1 MTLPLGRGS
10 DCRTE
15 IYYLCNSL
23 RDSIQQD
30 GQARGGQDT
39 STASRKLRAS
49 YRAGGESQTKADR
62 VDSEG
67 GFIRSKSGIGLS
79 GNKKEH
85 LEGNNVSA
93 AGFEAGLV
101 SGETGKAGLPSP
113 TKGNSSTAAGAATR
127 KRSEEDSLDSDQ
139 TTGGI
144 VVDQVLLSETK
155 TTAGDPCSGE
165 GPSIMEVSAAYGK
178 SSTFPPS
185 RQGKMRL
192 SKTLEEPLFSGN
204 DFATMNECPPHGCK
218 SVMGRRAKMEDTF
231 VAIPHLLDI
240 AFADSMNEII
250 PPRIQDQLKTVKDGV
265 NGAEDLHLGGLG
277 RGKIANESLH
287 FFGVFDGHGG
297 ADAAYHCKD
306 TMHERL
312 KEVILSSE
320 LGHSENGSADAQ
332 EDNAPEEEED
342 MVTGVSNAEGLE
354 KTSTSKSKE
363 ILFNL
368 SRVSTSSEVAVRHGT
383 NDVDGVRNEDEN
395 GDAVTANCSS
405 EAISNALAKAFK
417 LTDEAF
423 AELGNEE
430 QLSLVGTTAVV
441 ALISSRSIYV
451 ANTGDSRAV
460 LSRNGRAAA
469 LTDDH
474 KAARED
480 ETARVEAAGGQILF
494 WNGVR
499 VMGLLA
505 VSRAIGDHSL
515 RPYVIADP
523 ELTVVNRHPGDELL
537 VLASDGLWD
546 VMNNQE
552 ACALAKKCL
561 LRARQKGSTRESAAR
576 VAATVL
582 TRAAVDRGSRDNVT
596 VLVIDLMQDPDDL
609 LEADALKMR
618 LSGEIV
624 MDQGC
629 IDSKSSDEK
638 EQIAIP
644 AVNTESERK
653 QEYGEQEDNADKT
666 VNVET
671 SMKLEDPPPPLEIG
685 FSGSFRSPF
694 EMMDDSS
701 NDK

>member
-1 MTLPLGRGS
+1 MDWLVW
-10 DCRTE
+10 C
-15 IYYLCNSL
+15 
-23 RDSIQQD
+23 
-30 GQARGGQDT
+30 
-39 STASRKLRAS
+39 RKLRAS
-49 YRAGGESQTKADR
+49 YRAGGESETKADR
-62 VDSEG
+62 VEAEC
-67 GFIRSKSGIGLS
+67 GFNRSKSGVGL
-79 GNKKEH
+79 GVNKKED
-85 LEGNNVSA
+85 LEENNVAA
-93 AGFEAGLV
+93 AGFETGVVAE
-101 SGETGKAGLPSP
+101 ETGKAVVPC
-113 TKGNSSTAAGAATR
+113 TAKEKSGTAVGAVAQ

-139 TTGGI
+139 TTGGV
-144 VVDQVLLSETK
+144 VVDQVETR
-155 TTAGDPCSGE
+155 AVARDPCGGE
-165 GPSIMEVSAAYGK
+165 GPSVMEVSAAYGK
-178 SSTFPPS
+178 STTFPPS

-192 SKTLEEPLFSGN
+192 SKTLEEPLFSGS
-204 DFATMNECPPHGCK
+204 DFTSMNECPPHGCK

-250 PPRIQDQLKTVKDGV
+250 PPRIQDQLKTVKDGTSCA
-265 NGAEDLHLGGLG
+265 GDLHLGGLG

-297 ADAAYHCKD
+297 ADAANHCKD

-312 KEVILSSE
+312 KEVILASE
-320 LGHSENGSADAQ
+320 LGFSESESADAKD
-332 EDNAPEEEED
+332 EIVSGKEED
-342 MVTGVSNAEGLE
+342 VLVSGGSNAEVLE
-354 KTSTSKSKE
+354 KSPTSKSKE

-368 SRVSTSSEVAVRHGT
+368 SRVSTSSDMAVRHGII
-383 NDVDGVRNEDEN
+383 DVDGVKKDEDEN

-546 VMNNQE
+546 VMSNQE

-596 VLVIDLMQDPDDL
+596 VLVVDLMQDPDDL

-624 MDQGC
+624 LEQNC
-629 IDSKSSDEK
+629 IDSKSSNEK
-638 EQIAIP
+638 ETIAAENIE
-644 AVNTESERK
+644 NQQNGGEEDTSE
-653 QEYGEQEDNADKT
+653 DKT
-666 VNVET
+666 MNVET
-671 SMKLEDPPPPLEIG
+671 SMKLEDPPPPPLEIG
-685 FSGSFRSPF
+685 LSGSFRSPF
-694 EMMDDSS
+694 EMMDDSFD
-701 NDK
+701 DK

>member
-1 MTLPLGRGS
+1 MDWLVW
-10 DCRTE
+10 C
-15 IYYLCNSL
+15 
-23 RDSIQQD
+23 
-30 GQARGGQDT
+30 
-39 STASRKLRAS
+39 RKLRAS
-49 YRAGGESQTKADR
+49 YRAGGETHTKADR
-62 VDSEG
+62 VDAEG
-67 GFIRSKSGIGLS
+67 GFNRSKSGIGL
-79 GNKKEH
+79 GGKNKEH
-85 LEGNNVSA
+85 SEGNNVVA
-93 AGFEAGLV
+93 TGCEGGAVAGEKAVV
-101 SGETGKAGLPSP
+101 SSP
-113 TKGNSSTAAGAATR
+113 AKGNSDAAAGAVTR
-127 KRSEEDSLDSDQ
+127 KRSEEDSLESDQ

-144 VVDQVLLSETK
+144 VVDQLVAE
-155 TTAGDPCSGE
+155 TTAKEPCSGP
-165 GPSIMEVSAAYGK
+165 GPSNMEVSAAYGK
-178 SSTFPPS
+178 STTFPPS

-204 DFATMNECPPHGCK
+204 DIVTMNECPPHGCK

-250 PPRIQDQLKTVKDGV
+250 PPRIQDQLKTVKDGA

-297 ADAAYHCKD
+297 ADAADHCKD

-312 KEVILSSE
+312 KEVILASE
-320 LGHSENGSADAQ
+320 LGHSESESADAK
-332 EDNAPEEEED
+332 EED
-342 MVTGVSNAEGLE
+342 EPGKEEAMVTDLSYTEGLE
-354 KTSTSKSKE
+354 KSPTSKSKE

-383 NDVDGVRNEDEN
+383 HDVDRANEEET

-546 VMNNQE
+546 VMSNQE

-638 EQIAIP
+638 EQDAIVAEDMNP
-644 AVNTESERK
+644 KGK
-653 QEYGEQEDNADKT
+653 QENEEEEDACANET

>member
-1 MTLPLGRGS
+1 
-10 DCRTE
+10 
-15 IYYLCNSL
+15 
-23 RDSIQQD
+23 
-30 GQARGGQDT
+30 
-39 STASRKLRAS
+39 
-49 YRAGGESQTKADR
+49 
-62 VDSEG
+62 
-67 GFIRSKSGIGLS
+67 
-79 GNKKEH
+79 
-85 LEGNNVSA
+85 
-93 AGFEAGLV
+93 
-101 SGETGKAGLPSP
+101 
-113 TKGNSSTAAGAATR
+113 
-127 KRSEEDSLDSDQ
+127 
-139 TTGGI
+139 
-144 VVDQVLLSETK
+144 
-155 TTAGDPCSGE
+155 
-165 GPSIMEVSAAYGK
+165 
-178 SSTFPPS
+178 
-185 RQGKMRL
+185 
-192 SKTLEEPLFSGN
+192 
-204 DFATMNECPPHGCK
+204 MNECPPHGCK

-250 PPRIQDQLKTVKDGV
+250 PPRIQDQLKTVRDGA
-265 NGAEDLHLGGLG
+265 NGAGDLHLGGLS

-297 ADAAYHCKD
+297 ADAADHCKD

-312 KEVILSSE
+312 KEVILASE
-320 LGHSENGSADAQ
+320 LGHSESESADAKDENVSGKQ
-332 EDNAPEEEED
+332 GDLLS
-342 MVTGVSNAEGLE
+342 TGGLNTELLE
-354 KTSTSKSKE
+354 KSPTSNSKE

-368 SRVSTSSEVAVRHGT
+368 SRVSTSSEMAARHGT
-383 NDVDGVRNEDEN
+383 NNVDGVEKDEDEN

-430 QLSLVGTTAVV
+430 ELSLVGTTAVV

-546 VMNNQE
+546 VMSNQE

-609 LEADALKMR
+609 LEADALKLR
-618 LSGEIV
+618 LSGEIA
-624 MDQGC
+624 MDQNC

-638 EQIAIP
+638 ETIPIAAEKI
-644 AVNTESERK
+644 EK
-653 QEYGEQEDNADKT
+653 HQDGGEDDTASADKT
-666 VNVET
+666 INVET
-671 SMKLEDPPPPLEIG
+671 SMKLEDPPPPPLEIG
-685 FSGSFRSPF
+685 LSGSFRSPF
-694 EMMDDSS
+694 EMMDDPF

>member
-1 MTLPLGRGS
+1 MDWLVW
-10 DCRTE
+10 C
-15 IYYLCNSL
+15 
-23 RDSIQQD
+23 
-30 GQARGGQDT
+30 
-39 STASRKLRAS
+39 RKLRAS

-62 VDSEG
+62 VEAECD
-67 GFIRSKSGIGLS
+67 FNRSKSGVGIG
-79 GNKKEH
+79 GNKKED
-85 LEGNNVSA
+85 LEGNYVA
-93 AGFEAGLV
+93 ATGFEAGGV
-101 SGETGKAGLPSP
+101 PRETDKAGLPS
-113 TKGNSSTAAGAATR
+113 TAKENSDTAVGAVTR
-127 KRSEEDSLDSDQ
+127 NRSEEDSLDSDQ
-139 TTGGI
+139 TTGGV
-144 VVDQVLLSETK
+144 VVDQVETK
-155 TTAGDPCSGE
+155 TVARDPCSGE

-178 SSTFPPS
+178 STTFPPS

-192 SKTLEEPLFSGN
+192 SKTLEEPLFSGS
-204 DFATMNECPPHGCK
+204 DLTTMNECPPHGCK

-250 PPRIQDQLKTVKDGV
+250 PPRIQDQLKTVRDGA
-265 NGAEDLHLGGLG
+265 NGAGDLHLGGLS

-297 ADAAYHCKD
+297 ADAADHCKD

-312 KEVILSSE
+312 KEVILASE
-320 LGHSENGSADAQ
+320 LGHSESESADAKDENVSGKQ
-332 EDNAPEEEED
+332 GDLLL
-342 MVTGVSNAEGLE
+342 TGGLNAEGLE
-354 KTSTSKSKE
+354 KSPTSNSKE

-368 SRVSTSSEVAVRHGT
+368 SRVSTSSEMAARHGT
-383 NDVDGVRNEDEN
+383 NNVERVEKDEDETC
-395 GDAVTANCSS
+395 DAVTANCSS

-430 QLSLVGTTAVV
+430 ELSLVGTTAVV

-546 VMNNQE
+546 VMSNQE

-618 LSGEIV
+618 LSGEIA
-624 MDQGC
+624 MDQNC

-638 EQIAIP
+638 EPVPIADEKIE
-644 AVNTESERK
+644 NHR
-653 QEYGEQEDNADKT
+653 YGGEDDTASADKT
-666 VNVET
+666 INVET
-671 SMKLEDPPPPLEIG
+671 SMKLEDPPPPPLEIG
-685 FSGSFRSPF
+685 LSGSFRSPF
-694 EMMDDSS
+694 EMMDDPF